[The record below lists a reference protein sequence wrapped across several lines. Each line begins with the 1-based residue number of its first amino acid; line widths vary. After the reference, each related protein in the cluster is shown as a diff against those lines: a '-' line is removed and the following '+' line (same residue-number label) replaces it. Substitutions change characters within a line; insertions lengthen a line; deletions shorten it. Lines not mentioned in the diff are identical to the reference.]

1 MPDRDSRPG
10 ARPLARVLVMRYR
23 FIGDSVLLTP
33 FLKNLRRLEPR
44 ARIDLLVAPF
54 SGQVLANCPHVD
66 RILPFAPSAGHR
78 YDPPPGESA
87 GVPGAPGVSAERPRP
102 KWAAYLDLARRIRRE
117 RYDGVFVLKRSM
129 SSALLGRLSGARF
142 RAGFATEGRG
152 LLLTHPV
159 PYDPRAR
166 HEAESFLEV
175 LRAAGYPDVRRE
187 PLELWTTP
195 GEEAGAAAALDAAG
209 LAGRPFAVVHATAS
223 TPGKH
228 WEDDRFVE
236 VCRHLWRRHG
246 LRAVFT
252 GGPGDRV
259 GYDAIAARLASAAGA
274 GVPAPVNFCGQ
285 TGLRVDIGIY
295 RRARLFVGVDSGPMH
310 MAVACRVPVVAL
322 FGPTDPAQWGPYEP
336 VGPRSEVVRSPEPCG
351 PCRHESCPDRRCMRA
366 IETAA
371 VLAAVDRRLAGV
383 VRA

>member
-1 MPDRDSRPG
+1 MPDRDTRRPG
-10 ARPLARVLVMRYR
+10 GRPLARVLVMRYR

-33 FLKNLRRLEPR
+33 FLKNLRRLEPQ

-66 RILPFAPSAGHR
+66 RILPFAPSVGHR
-78 YDPPPGESA
+78 YDPGGPA
-87 GVPGAPGVSAERPRP
+87 RRRP
-102 KWAAYLDLARRIRRE
+102 KWAAYLDLAGRIRRE

-142 RAGFATEGRG
+142 RPGFATEGRAW
-152 LLLTHPV
+152 LLTHPA

-166 HEAESFLEV
+166 HEAESFLDV
-175 LRAAGYPDVRRE
+175 LRAAGYADVRRE

-195 GEEAGAAAALDAAG
+195 EEEATAAAALDTAG
-209 LAGRPFAVVHATAS
+209 LAARPFAVVHATAS

-236 VCRHLWRRHG
+236 VCLHLWRRHG

-252 GGPGDRV
+252 GGPADRV
-259 GYDAIAARLASAAGA
+259 GYDAIAARLAAAAGA

-285 TGLRVDIGIY
+285 TGLRVDIAVY

-310 MAVACRVPVVAL
+310 MAVACGVPAVAL
-322 FGPTDPAQWGPYEP
+322 FGPTEPAQWGPYEP
-336 VGPRSEVVRSPEPCG
+336 AGPRSEVVRSPEPCG
-351 PCRHESCPDRRCMRA
+351 PCRHETCPDRRCMRA
-366 IETAA
+366 IEASA